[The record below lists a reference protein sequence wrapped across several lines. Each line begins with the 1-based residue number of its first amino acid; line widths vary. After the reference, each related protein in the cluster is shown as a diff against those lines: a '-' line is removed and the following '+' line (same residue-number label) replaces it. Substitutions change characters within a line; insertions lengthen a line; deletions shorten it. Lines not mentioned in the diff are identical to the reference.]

1 MIATN
6 PRRTMKVK
14 KTLLTACM
22 TGCVFFAALT
32 GVRAQEVKAADVIQ
46 DNPAQVNQSTPWVV
60 STINEQTIS
69 DSKPV
74 TLKIALHL
82 PPAEI
87 AVKSVLLNIS
97 AFVHP
102 EITGDDASFLSK
114 SRHPWIRNADYLNQ
128 QGIVFGQVDT
138 SSDANE
144 RVGIQRPAELKRDI
158 VQAIKLM
165 QAKFPQ
171 LPIDVGIFG
180 QGAVAILDALKQV
193 DGVRKVIAVSGSYL
207 PARTANWS

>member
-1 MIATN
+1 
-6 PRRTMKVK
+6 
-14 KTLLTACM
+14 M